1 MDAHLPTIFL
11 TNIALS
17 FSLAGAIAVASFG
30 RRQGLAPWVAGIS
43 LNGVG
48 YLLFSLQGT
57 VSDVISIVAGNLAIS
72 VMFVLFAEGLRN
84 FAGPGPRRWI
94 DWTPPCVIA
103 IGLSL
108 FLNDLHARTLLTG
121 LVFMVQS
128 LILTYFAYRLGEHGK
143 GRGQYLIVTGAL
155 LFSLVMLLR
164 LIGALSGQSM
174 PESQTSADP
183 VQTLIFL
190 ISMVSALLVMI
201 GILLMTWERDEQLIK
216 DSEIRMR
223 ALFESTSDAVMLF
236 DDQGLLDCNAATLK
250 MFGSPSKEAF
260 LSGQPA
266 DLSPPKQPGG
276 DDSGVLLRQHTA
288 IARRDLS
295 NRFEWLFHRPDDGT
309 TFPAEVLLNSMT
321 IHGRNVLQAVVRDIT
336 ERKQLLQELERQ
348 AHLDYLTG
356 LHNRGYFM
364 QLAETE
370 VARAVRYSS
379 HLSMMMMD
387 VDNFKQVND
396 THGHKAGDL
405 VLKKFAEACHDTL
418 REVDIIGRIGGEEFA
433 VLLPETDI
441 DEAMEVAKRLRQE
454 IASIKVGI
462 DHGLPLRFTISIG
475 VSSLSPNREN
485 LDVLLSLADK
495 ALYLAKSSGKNRV
508 ARNAED

>member
-1 MDAHLPTIFL
+1 MHAHIPTIFL
-11 TNIALS
+11 VIIALS
-17 FSLAGAIAVASFG
+17 FSLAGAIAAVSFG
-30 RRQGLAPWVAGIS
+30 RSQGLASWVAGIS

-48 YLLFSLQGT
+48 YLLFSLQGAI
-57 VSDVISIVAGNLAIS
+57 SDLFSIVVANLAIS

-84 FAGPGPRRWI
+84 FTEPGPPRWI
-94 DWTPPCVIA
+94 DWIPPCVIA

-128 LILTYFAYRLGEHGK
+128 LILTYFAYRLGERGK
-143 GRGQYLIVTGAL
+143 GRGQYVIVAGTL
-155 LFSLVMLLR
+155 LFSLIMLLR
-164 LIGALSGQSM
+164 LIGSLSGQFI
-174 PESQTSADP
+174 PESLTSADP
-183 VQTLIFL
+183 VQTLIYL

-201 GILLMTWERDEQLIK
+201 GILLMTWERDEQMVK

-223 ALFESTSDAVMLF
+223 ALFEGTSDAVMLF
-236 DDQGLLDCNAATLK
+236 DDHGLLDCNAATLK
-250 MFGSPSKEAF
+250 LFGCPAKHTF
-260 LSGQPA
+260 LSGPSA
-266 DLSPPKQPGG
+266 GLSPPRQPCGS
-276 DDSGVLLRQHTA
+276 DSESLSRQHIA

-295 NRFEWLFHRPDDGT
+295 NRFEWLFHRLDDGT
-309 TFPAEVLLNSMT
+309 PFHAEVLLNSMT
-321 IHGRNVLQAVVRDIT
+321 IQGRNVLQAVVRDIT
-336 ERKQLLQELERQ
+336 ERKHLLKDLERQ

-364 QLAETE
+364 HLAEIE

-379 HLSMMMMD
+379 HLSLMMMD
-387 VDNFKQVND
+387 VDNFKKVND

-405 VLKKFAEACHDTL
+405 VLKKFAEICHDTL

-441 DEAMEVAKRLRQE
+441 DEAMEVAQRLRQK
-454 IASIKVGI
+454 IASTKVGI

-475 VSSLSPNREN
+475 VSALSPNREN
-485 LDVLLSLADK
+485 LDVLLSFADK
-495 ALYLAKSSGKNRV
+495 ALYLAKESGKNRV